1 MLYDILFKGNRF
13 MFLHEY
19 GSYFYVEKENL
30 FKVIGELEANDPE
43 VTFKF
48 SKEASENL
56 DKGFEVPSRYKVFMV
71 ILYIIAIIL
80 LCRFCFS
87 Y

>member
-30 FKVIGELEANDPE
+30 FEVIRELEANDKE
-43 VTFKF
+43 ISFRF
-48 SKEASENL
+48 SKEALEEIN
-56 DKGFEVPSRYKVFMV
+56 KGVQVPKFWKVMVV
-71 ILYIIAIIL
+71 ILYMIAITLFARL
-80 LCRFCFS
+80 LF
-87 Y
+87 